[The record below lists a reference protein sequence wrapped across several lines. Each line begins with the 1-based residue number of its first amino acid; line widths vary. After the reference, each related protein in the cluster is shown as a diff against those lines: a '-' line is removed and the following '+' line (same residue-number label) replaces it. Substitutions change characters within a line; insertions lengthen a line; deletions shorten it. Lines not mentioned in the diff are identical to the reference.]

1 MKGGRKSEI
10 TLQRTSHGFLLQE
23 ISMKKNSS
31 KRSFVWGVLFASV
44 AVLAPSTRSAAVPQA
59 SPAAAMRAD
68 QAPLYQMILVDRTV
82 KAVKYAHRSGST
94 KIDFEGTDL
103 MAGAK
108 GEAKVDSHRGSMEI
122 KVEFSNVQKPTT
134 FGGEYLT
141 YVLWAISPE
150 GRAVNL
156 GEVLIGDNNRSK
168 LDVTT
173 DLQAFAMIVTAEPYY
188 AVRRPS
194 NVVVMENAIRPDTV
208 GTEEAVDAK
217 YELIDRGGYIPTGYK
232 FDPLVL
238 NSKLPL
244 EFFEA
249 RNALRIAQSA
259 GAEHYATSSYN
270 NAAAQMKQADDM
282 AIRHGIDKKKLS
294 STSRLVVQTSEDA
307 REIAVKHM
315 DDERAE
321 AARTA
326 EANRTASALAGK
338 RSAEADTADA
348 NRARRNA
355 EGMTRDAQ
363 DSARNAIAG
372 QAQAERDNAD
382 AQQQKRAAQ
391 EDSEHNRASA
401 ADANQAN
408 ADARQHQRDAESESA
423 RSRLAASDANSATAD
438 AQQHQK
444 DAENE
449 SARNRLAASDA
460 NLATAD
466 AQQRQKNAES
476 ESARN
481 RLAAANSDQQLQQ
494 AVREREELRARLLI
508 QFNAILE
515 TRDTARGL
523 VVNMSDVLFDSAK
536 FTLRPAAREKLA
548 KISGIVLAYP
558 SLALSIEGN
567 TDSVGT
573 DAYNQTLSENR
584 AGSVRDYLGQQGIP
598 AASMTS
604 RGFGKTQPVASND
617 TSGGRQQNR
626 RVELVVSG
634 EVIGHTV
641 AIGPSAMEFLPLN
654 PRR

>member
-1 MKGGRKSEI
+1 
-10 TLQRTSHGFLLQE
+10 
-23 ISMKKNSS
+23 MKKNLR
-31 KRSFVWGVLFASV
+31 KRSIVWGVLFASI
-44 AVLAPSTRSAAVPQA
+44 AILAPSSRSGGVPQ
-59 SPAAAMRAD
+59 SSQDAAIRAD
-68 QAPLYQMILVDRTV
+68 QKSMYQMILVDRTV

-94 KIDFEGTDL
+94 KMDFEGTDL

-108 GEAKVDSHRGSMEI
+108 GEAKVDSHRGSIEI
-122 KVEFSNVQKPTT
+122 QVEFWNVQKPTT

-156 GEVLIGDNNRSK
+156 GEVLVGNNDRSK

-208 GTEEAVDAK
+208 GTAEVVDAK
-217 YELIDRGGYIPTGYK
+217 YELVDRGGYIPTGYK
-232 FDPLVL
+232 FDPVVL

-259 GAEHYATSSYN
+259 GAENYATSSYN
-270 NAAAQMKQADDM
+270 NAAGQMKQADDM
-282 AIRHGIDKKKLS
+282 AIRHSVDKKQLS
-294 STSRLVVQTSEDA
+294 STSRLVVQTAEDA
-307 REIAVKHM
+307 REISVKRI
-315 DDERAE
+315 DEIRAE
-321 AARTA
+321 EGRTA
-326 EANRTASALAGK
+326 DANRVASANAGK

-348 NRARRNA
+348 NRARENA
-355 EGMTRDAQ
+355 EGKARDAQ
-363 DSARNAIAG
+363 DLARNAAAG
-372 QAQAERDNAD
+372 QAQAERDNATAQRQKLD
-382 AQQQKRAAQ
+382 AQA
-391 EDSEHNRASA
+391 DSDRNRASA
-401 ADANQAN
+401 ADANQA
-408 ADARQHQRDAESESA
+408 
-423 RSRLAASDANSATAD
+423 TAD
-438 AQQHQK
+438 AQQHQR
-444 DAENE
+444 DAETE
-449 SARNRLAASDA
+449 SARS
-460 NLATAD
+460 
-466 AQQRQKNAES
+466 
-476 ESARN
+476 

-494 AVREREELRARLLI
+494 AVRDREDLRARLLV

-523 VVNMSDVLFDSAK
+523 VVNMSDVLFDSGK

-548 KISGIVLAYP
+548 KISGIVLGYP
-558 SLALSIEGN
+558 TLALAIEGN
-567 TDSVGT
+567 TDSLGG
-573 DAYNQTLSENR
+573 DAYNQQLSENR

-598 AASMTS
+598 AASMTA

-617 TSGGRQQNR
+617 TVGGRQQNR

-634 EVIGHTV
+634 EVIGNTV
-641 AIGPSAMEFLPLN
+641 AAGPAAMEILPLD

>member
-1 MKGGRKSEI
+1 
-10 TLQRTSHGFLLQE
+10 
-23 ISMKKNSS
+23 
-31 KRSFVWGVLFASV
+31 
-44 AVLAPSTRSAAVPQA
+44 
-59 SPAAAMRAD
+59 
-68 QAPLYQMILVDRTV
+68 
-82 KAVKYAHRSGST
+82 
-94 KIDFEGTDL
+94 
-103 MAGAK
+103 
-108 GEAKVDSHRGSMEI
+108 MEI
-122 KVEFSNVQKPTT
+122 
-134 FGGEYLT
+134 
-141 YVLWAISPE
+141 
-150 GRAVNL
+150 
-156 GEVLIGDNNRSK
+156 
-168 LDVTT
+168 
-173 DLQAFAMIVTAEPYY
+173 
-188 AVRRPS
+188 
-194 NVVVMENAIRPDTV
+194 AIRPDTV

-232 FDPLVL
+232 FDPVVL

-259 GAEHYATSSYN
+259 GAENYATSSYN

-363 DSARNAIAG
+363 DSARNAVAG

-391 EDSEHNRASA
+391 EDSERNRASA

-438 AQQHQK
+438 AQQRQK

-460 NLATAD
+460 NVATAD
-466 AQQRQKNAES
+466 AQQRQKDAES

-494 AVREREELRARLLI
+494 AVRDREELRARLLI

-523 VVNMSDVLFDSAK
+523 VVNMSDVLFDSGK

-598 AASMTS
+598 AGSMTS

-641 AIGPSAMEFLPLN
+641 AIGPSAMEILPLN

>member
-1 MKGGRKSEI
+1 
-10 TLQRTSHGFLLQE
+10 
-23 ISMKKNSS
+23 MKKNSR
-31 KRSFVWGVLFASV
+31 KRSIVWGALFASV
-44 AVLAPSTRSAAVPQA
+44 AVLAPSTRAGAVPQA
-59 SPAAAMRAD
+59 ATLHAD
-68 QAPLYQMILVDRTV
+68 QTSSYQVVLVDRTV

-103 MAGAK
+103 MAGAR
-108 GEAKVDSHRGSMEI
+108 GEAKVDSHRGSMEV
-122 KVEFSNVQKPTT
+122 KVEFWNVQKPTT

-156 GEVLIGDNNRSK
+156 GEVLIGNNNRSK

-232 FDPLVL
+232 FDPVVL

-259 GAEHYATSSYN
+259 GAQVYATSSYN
-270 NAAAQMKQADDM
+270 NASAQMKQADDM
-282 AIRHGIDKKKLS
+282 AIRNGIDKKKLS

-338 RSAEADTADA
+338 RNAEADTADA

-363 DSARNAIAG
+363 DSARNAVAG

-391 EDSEHNRASA
+391 EDSERNRASA
-401 ADANQAN
+401 SDANQAN
-408 ADARQHQRDAESESA
+408 ADAQQR
-423 RSRLAASDANSATAD
+423 
-438 AQQHQK
+438 QK

-449 SARNRLAASDA
+449 SARSRLAASDA

-466 AQQRQKNAES
+466 AQQRQKDAES

-494 AVREREELRARLLI
+494 AVRDREELRARLLI

-558 SLALSIEGN
+558 SLMLSIEGN